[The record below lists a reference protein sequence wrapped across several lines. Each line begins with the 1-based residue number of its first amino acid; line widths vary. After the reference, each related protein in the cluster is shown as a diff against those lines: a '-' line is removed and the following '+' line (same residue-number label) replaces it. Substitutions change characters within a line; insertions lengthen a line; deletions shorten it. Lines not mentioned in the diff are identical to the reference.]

1 MAALGKVQARGQV
14 TLPSAIRRAVGLKP
28 GDVVLIEATGP
39 NTVRLKTL
47 PRLTLAEAL
56 ERFRVRGPIDDAAD
70 REAWQDTAARDVMG
84 SMESSDAGA

>member
-28 GDVVLIEATGP
+28 GDAVLFEAIGP
-39 NTVRLKTL
+39 RTVQLRAL

-56 ERFRVRGPIDDAAD
+56 QRFRIEGPIDDAAD
-70 REAWQDTAARDVMG
+70 REEWQDTAARDVLG
-84 SMESSDAGA
+84 SRDG